1 MDLSE
6 RLQMI
11 GELSFELQDVV
22 SSCQRLQVQ
31 LLVLGINFDNT
42 NLAIQEL
49 EIQFN
54 EFRDK
59 AILVPPLVL
68 SPSSEL

>member
-31 LLVLGINFDNT
+31 LLVLGVNFDNT
-42 NLAIQEL
+42 NSTIEEL
-49 EIQFN
+49 KIQFD
-54 EFRDK
+54 EFK
-59 AILVPPLVL
+59 AKADLIPPLVL
-68 SPSSEL
+68 IPS